1 MLLIDIP
8 ARVEGGQRKLMFCH
22 DGCSSALNF
31 LLLYNQWRPEGGTL
45 LLAFHDSLC
54 SIFFTRSS
62 SPRRLLTSNWMSR
75 GGTRTSYPCQL
86 MVSNRLAAT
95 APYSVIPFSS
105 TSSLTPPILSF
116 PLSNKPPPTHY

>member
-1 MLLIDIP
+1 
-8 ARVEGGQRKLMFCH
+8 MFCH
-22 DGCSSALNF
+22 DGYSSALNF
-31 LLLYNQWRPEGGTL
+31 LLFYNQWRPEGGTL

-95 APYSVIPFSS
+95 GPYSLSPFSS
-105 TSSLTPPILSF
+105 TSSPTPPIPSILRCKNALPHQRLSQ
-116 PLSNKPPPTHY
+116 PCQSATGQTSL